1 MEVFEYIYNSG
12 ENNKMPKYVFILNS
26 CYSGRY
32 FSMIEKY
39 KICKNKFQIYELQFC
54 KSDMKISSLNENG
67 ITSFNYYYYDEE
79 QIKEIIKKLILYTN
93 NYYRDVN
100 YDIINNK
107 SNEMLYDYK
116 NDNYLKEN
124 QIKNYYFIMKG
135 KVNGEIDIS
144 NKFILNNDSYETR
157 LSFND
162 KSIENIKE
170 GNTLAKIIINKIIQN
185 NKNDDEKKSK
195 LLLSKKYQIL
205 NEYASLFC
213 EIKLQENISENTNH
227 NSIFN
232 DTNTNTNSNTNNN
245 QASTLFGAPIVNTHH
260 SIFGNFIPNNSLFGN
275 ERDSTSNTNNSQLF
289 GNNNIYLNQTVP
301 GDLFGNLNTSR
312 GLFGNNDNN

>member
-1 MEVFEYIYNSG
+1 M
-12 ENNKMPKYVFILNS
+12 
-26 CYSGRY
+26 
-32 FSMIEKY
+32 
-39 KICKNKFQIYELQFC
+39 
-54 KSDMKISSLNENG
+54 
-67 ITSFNYYYYDEE
+67 
-79 QIKEIIKKLILYTN
+79 YTN
-93 NYYRDVN
+93 NYYSDVN

-144 NKFILNNDSYETR
+144 NKFILNNDNYETR

-170 GNTLAKIIINKIIQN
+170 GNTLAKIIINKIIQS
-185 NKNDDEKKSK
+185 NKNDNEKKSK

-213 EIKLQENISENTNH
+213 EIKIQENISENTNH
-227 NSIFN
+227 DSIFN
-232 DTNTNTNSNTNNN
+232 DTNTNSNTNNN

-260 SIFGNFIPNNSLFGN
+260 SIFGNLIPNNSLFGN
-275 ERDSTSNTNNSQLF
+275 ERDSTSNTNNNQLF
-289 GNNNIYLNQTVP
+289 GNNNIYLNQSVH
-301 GDLFGNLNTSR
+301 GGLFGTLNTSR